1 VPSPP
6 ASADV
11 VRSESSRL
19 IITTASP
26 RTTTPADTAPV
37 QWRQADENLW
47 AATVAGEYAGL
58 IAREPD
64 GHHVMDALSRP
75 VAVVPTWDDAVA
87 ALTAAGRRAPAPAT
101 CVRTHHRPRPSWRGT
116 RSCARGS
123 GPRTREDI
131 MTTGTVKWFNAEKG
145 FGFIAPAE
153 GGPDVFAHYS
163 AIASSGYRSL
173 EENQQV
179 EFDVTE
185 GPKGPQAANIRP
197 L

>member
-1 VPSPP
+1 M
-6 ASADV
+6 
-11 VRSESSRL
+11 RSESSRQ
-19 IITTASP
+19 IITLST
-26 RTTTPADTAPV
+26 RTTTTPADTAPV

-47 AATVAGEYAGL
+47 AATAGGEYAGL
-58 IAREPD
+58 IARDAD
-64 GHHVMDALSRP
+64 GHHVSDHLSRP
-75 VAVVPTWDDAVA
+75 VAVTHTFDEAVA
-87 ALTAAGRRAPAPAT
+87 ALTAARRRPAAPACRA
-101 CVRTHHRPRPSWRGT
+101 RTHHRPRPSWRGT
-116 RSCARGS
+116 RSRVRGS

-145 FGFIAPAE
+145 FGFIAPSE